1 MSRTTMLAGA
11 LLLVTVFALRNKFA
25 NADPPE
31 MVAALPQHL
40 HLVDWEPPAWRR
52 GIAASSQPT
61 TRQPA

>member
-1 MSRTTMLAGA
+1 MLAGA
-11 LLLVTVFALRNKFA
+11 LLLVLVTVFALRNKFA

-52 GIAASSQPT
+52 GIAAPSQPT